1 MKSWE
6 FSWMC
11 RCSLSSNSMC
21 VCVRLGLRD
30 SQLSALCRFL
40 SDVSG
45 WGTVYQRNTCA
56 NLSAHGADWHSV
68 CPRLVGNQRERERL
82 RGKAWEKKK
91 PMMVGKER
99 MSLHVDTLGRL
110 VMFFFVSLSQFKDN
124 WATIVLQ
131 GPIEFLHRFKSVF
144 YFWWSVVFI
153 TSVDCVAYLCVEC

>member
-110 VMFFFVSLSQFKDN
+110 VMFFFFLSLSLNSRTTGPRSSYKVRLSFCTGSKVSFIFDG
-124 WATIVLQ
+124 VLC
-131 GPIEFLHRFKSVF
+131 S
-144 YFWWSVVFI
+144 
-153 TSVDCVAYLCVEC
+153 